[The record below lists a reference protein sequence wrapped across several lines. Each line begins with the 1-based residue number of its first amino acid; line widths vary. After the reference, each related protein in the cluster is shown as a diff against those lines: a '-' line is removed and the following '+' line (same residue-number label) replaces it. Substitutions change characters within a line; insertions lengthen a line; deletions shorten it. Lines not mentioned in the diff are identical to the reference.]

1 MTTKA
6 ESADLVLKLY
16 DLRRE
21 KKMRK
26 ARNWIFNFA
35 PQTADEYLQ
44 TVMDP
49 DVGPYLR
56 MVTSYWD
63 MAAALVNQGCIDSD
77 VFNAANGEHFVIF
90 AKIEPILA
98 DLRVKFDRP
107 TLFSNLQQV
116 IANADGGPERLRKT
130 QEWLAT
136 LPTDR
141 KSEKS
146 GKKSK
151 HDSDDS
157 DEKAAGA

>member
-1 MTTKA
+1 MNVMSTKA

-35 PQTADEYLQ
+35 PRTADDYIR

-77 VFNAANGEHFVIF
+77 VFNAANSEHFVVF

-98 DLRVKFDRP
+98 ELRQKFDRP
-107 TLFSNLQQV
+107 TMFSNIEQM
-116 IANADGGPERLRKT
+116 IAEATNGPERLRKT
-130 QEWLAT
+130 QEWLAS
-136 LPTDR
+136 LAAQRSAAESAQADTDER
-141 KSEKS
+141 S
-146 GKKSK
+146 
-151 HDSDDS
+151 
-157 DEKAAGA
+157 ANA

>member
-26 ARNWIFNFA
+26 ARNWVFDFA
-35 PQTADEYLQ
+35 PQTADEYIQ

-49 DVGPYLR
+49 KVGPYLR

-77 VFNAANGEHFVIF
+77 VFNAANSEHIVVF
-90 AKIEPILA
+90 AKLEPILA
-98 DLRVKFDRP
+98 DLREKFDRP
-107 TLFSNLQQV
+107 TLFSNLETM
-116 IANADGGPERLRKT
+116 INNAAGGPERLRKT
-130 QEWLAT
+130 QEWLASLALT
-136 LPTDR
+136 R
-141 KSEKS
+141 NAAKS
-146 GKKSK
+146 
-151 HDSDDS
+151 D
-157 DEKAAGA
+157 KAAK

>member
-26 ARNWIFNFA
+26 ARNWIFEFT
-35 PQTADEYLQ
+35 PKTADDYIQ

-49 DVGPYLR
+49 KVGPYLR

-77 VFNAANGEHFVIF
+77 VFNAANSEHFVVF
-90 AKIEPILA
+90 AKLEPILA
-98 DLRVKFDRP
+98 DLRQKFDRP
-107 TLFSNLQQV
+107 TLFSNLEQM
-116 IANADGGPERLRKT
+116 ISNASGGPERLRKT
-130 QEWLAT
+130 QEWLANLAAT
-136 LPTDR
+136 REAL
-141 KSEKS
+141 
-146 GKKSK
+146 KSK
-151 HDSDDS
+151 KNSKSDEE
-157 DEKAAGA
+157 EKAAGA